1 MNQIV
6 LGKIHV
12 YTGDGK
18 GKTTAAFGL
27 AMRARGKGLR
37 ALVIQFLKGKGDF
50 GEVVSAR
57 NIGIRV
63 EQFGTGRLLSEGK
76 ISDEDRKE
84 AEVALARAKKAL
96 STGEADLVVLDE
108 INVAVSLNL
117 VDIDA
122 VIEMMRSRPRN
133 IELVLTG
140 RNAHPELLAIADYVT
155 EMSLVKHP
163 FERGEKARP
172 GIEF

>member
-1 MNQIV
+1 MNHIG

-27 AMRARGKGLR
+27 AMRARGKGLSV
-37 ALVIQFLKGKGDF
+37 LVIQFVKGKGDF

-63 EQFGTGRLLSEGK
+63 EQFGTGRMLSEDS

-84 AEVALARAKKAL
+84 AEAALGRAKRAI
-96 STGEADLVVLDE
+96 SAGEADLIILDE
-108 INVAVSLNL
+108 INIAISLNL
-117 VDIDA
+117 VDSKA
-122 VIEMMRSRPRN
+122 VLEMIRSRPRD

-140 RNAHPELLAIADYVT
+140 RKAAPELVAIADYVT
-155 EMSLVKHP
+155 EMIPVRHP